1 MVNDLLEIAS
11 SLAARERGR
20 PKQASLKRAVST
32 AYYAPFHELADLCSR
47 ELVGAPQQANW
58 ANYRQIYRALDHGSA
73 RRVLDPQK
81 SEDEILPIALAFSTL
96 QRERHTADY
105 DPEFT
110 LSRPDTIELIAQATR
125 SIQALRGLVRSQR
138 RSLAVRLITRAR

>member
-1 MVNDLLEIAS
+1 MVDDLLEIAS

-32 AYYAPFHELADLCSR
+32 AYYALFHELADLCSR

-58 ANYRQIYRALDHGSA
+58 ANYRQVYRALDHRNA

-81 SEDEILPIALAFSTL
+81 SEDDVLAIALAFSTL

-110 LSRPDTIELIAQATR
+110 LSRPDAIELIGQATR
-125 SIQALRGLVRSQR
+125 AIHALRGLARSKRQ
-138 RSLAVRLITRAR
+138 SLAVRLIAKTR